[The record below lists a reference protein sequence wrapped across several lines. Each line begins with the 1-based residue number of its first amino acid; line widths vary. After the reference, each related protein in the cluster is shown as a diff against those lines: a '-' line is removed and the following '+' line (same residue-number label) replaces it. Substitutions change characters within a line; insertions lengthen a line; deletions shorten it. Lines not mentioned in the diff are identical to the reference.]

1 MMPPAFLLASAFVF
15 GAVVGSFLNVCIYRL
30 PEGRS
35 IVSPPSSCPNCG
47 NRVRFY
53 DNVPILSFFMLGGRC
68 RFCRSPISW
77 RYPVVEA
84 LNGVLWALMVYR
96 FGLTASGAVFAL
108 LASALV
114 VVTFIDL
121 DHQIIPDA
129 ISIPGAPLALA
140 LGSLL
145 VVDPFQPGVGLGVRG
160 SLLGTAAGYGL
171 FSVIFWTSFFY
182 YGRPSLT
189 VRLAGEVVLYLFLG
203 PVVWTWDYLR
213 ESFGRKVEAPDEE
226 NEEEAPGQGLG
237 MGDVKLMTMLGG
249 LIGWKGVLLTTFS
262 ASLFGSIAGLT
273 LVITRGGGRKSK
285 VPFGPF
291 LSLGAVLS
299 LLLGDRIVGWYL
311 GHGP

>member
-1 MMPPAFLLASAFVF
+1 MMPPAFLQASAFVL

-35 IVSPPSSCPNCG
+35 IVSPPSSCPSCRNY
-47 NRVRFY
+47 VRFY
-53 DNVPILSFFMLGGRC
+53 DNVPILSFFILGGRC

-108 LASALV
+108 MASALV

-145 VVDPFQPGVGLGVRG
+145 VVDPFEPAAALGVRG
-160 SLLGTAAGYGL
+160 SLLGAAAGYGL
-171 FSVIFWTSFFY
+171 FSIIFWVSFFY
-182 YGRPSLT
+182 YGRPALT
-189 VRLAGEVVLYLFLG
+189 ARLLGEAFLYLFLG
-203 PVVWTWDYLR
+203 PLVWTWEYLR
-213 ESFGRKVEAPDEE
+213 ESFGRKAEVPDDE
-226 NEEEAPGQGLG
+226 NEEDAPGQGLG

-262 ASLFGSIAGLT
+262 ASLFGSIVGLT
-273 LVITRGGGRKSK
+273 LVITRGGGRRSK
-285 VPFGPF
+285 IPFGPF
-291 LSLGAVLS
+291 LSLGAILS

-311 GHGP
+311 GHGL